1 MDDSFEIG
9 GLDRSFDL
17 NPSAHECSICDY
29 KSIYKSNLKRHMKV
43 HVDSDDRGHEEQT
56 DHHLCNDCGKTFK
69 SRFGLKT
76 SLQEYS

>member
-17 NPSAHECSICDY
+17 TPSAHECSICDY

-56 DHHLCNDCGKTFK
+56 DHHLGNDCGKTFK
-69 SRFGLKT
+69 DLT
-76 SLQEYS
+76 ILT